1 MAVTKF
7 PIVEPEDSLPSTV
20 LLLVGD
26 PAGPVEPVIGHPL
39 PEDVVDDA
47 AGLEIFL
54 DVLPGEVTGQSPH
67 PHHAPRLPPRDPHHL
82 LTPLCCGLC
91 RRAMSFNIL
100 MTISICKLSSNILS
114 TEEESGKSNFSVV
127 YTRVGRTAD
136 SRELVGAITGLY

>member
-7 PIVEPEDSLPSTV
+7 PIVEPEDSLPGPV

-67 PHHAPRLPPRDPHHL
+67 PHHAPRLSPRDPRHL
-82 LTPLCCGLC
+82 LTPLLCGLC
-91 RRAMSFNIL
+91 RRAMLRSFNIL
-100 MTISICKLSSNILS
+100 ITISNCKLSSNILS

-127 YTRVGRTAD
+127 YTRVGRAAD
-136 SRELVGAITGLY
+136 S